1 MLADC
6 VILWDNVDATTMVK
20 SEVIHEVWKIWV
32 PRENWIQ
39 VVSLHIGF
47 RHCRFPQLELVD
59 VTLEMPTVILFC
71 FASKGTGK
79 IPPAEAVPEM

>member
-6 VILWDNVDATTMVK
+6 VILWDNVDATTMVE
-20 SEVIHEVWKIWV
+20 SEVVHEVRKIWV
-32 PRENWIQ
+32 PREDWIPS
-39 VVSLHIGF
+39 VILHIGF
-47 RHCRFPQLELVD
+47 RHRRFPQLELVD